1 MADVAQAACRPVHIQ
16 GLDALQLSLPNGD
29 CATVALHGAHVLSW
43 VAGGA
48 ERLYLS
54 PLATLDG
61 SAAIRGGVP
70 VCFPQFNQRGGLVK
84 HGFARLLAWTADEP
98 YLESDRAR
106 LTLRLRASEPTRSHW
121 PHEFEATLT
130 VELSAGCLALT
141 LGVHN
146 TGKQA
151 FAFTGALHSYFRVL
165 DIHAAHLDGLAEPLH
180 IHGEHDR
187 VYAAASRP
195 LRLCGGPS
203 PLRIEQGPEWAHTV
217 VWNPGPT
224 LSAAMADLP
233 DDGFRHMLCV
243 EAAQVFDPITLS
255 PGASWQASQT
265 CTVT

>member
-1 MADVAQAACRPVHIQ
+1 MADAAQAACRPVRMQ
-16 GLDALQLSLPNGD
+16 GLDALTLSLPNGD
-29 CATVALHGAHVLSW
+29 SATVALHGAHVLSW

-54 PLATLDG
+54 PLACLDG

-84 HGFARLLAWTADEP
+84 HGFARLMPWIANDP
-98 YLESDRAR
+98 SVESDHVR
-106 LTLRLRASEPTRSHW
+106 LTLRLAASPLTRSQW

-130 VELSAGCLALT
+130 IDLSPGRLAIT
-141 LGVHN
+141 LGVRN
-146 TGKQA
+146 LGQQA

-165 DIHAAHLDGLAEPLH
+165 DIDTAQLNGLAEAVR
-180 IHGEHDR
+180 IRGEHDR

-195 LRLCGGPS
+195 LLLSGGRS
-203 PLRIEQGPEWAHTV
+203 PLRIEQSPEWAHTV
-217 VWNPGPT
+217 VWNPGAA
-224 LSAAMADLP
+224 LSLAMSDLP
-233 DDGFRHMLCV
+233 DHGHRHMLCV

-265 CTVT
+265 CTLT

>member
-1 MADVAQAACRPVHIQ
+1 MADVSQAACRPVRVQ
-16 GLDALQLSLPNGD
+16 GLDALQLTLPNGD

-54 PLATLDG
+54 PLARLDG
-61 SAAIRGGVP
+61 ATAIRGGVP

-84 HGFARLLAWTADEP
+84 HGFARLMPWTADEP
-98 YLESDRAR
+98 SVEHDRVR
-106 LTLRLRASEPTRSHW
+106 LTLRLGVSPHTRSQW

-130 VELSAGCLALT
+130 VELFAGGLALT
-141 LGVHN
+141 LGVRN
-146 TGKQA
+146 LGQQA

-165 DIHAAHLDGLAEPLH
+165 DIETAELSGLAEPVR
-180 IHGEHDR
+180 IRGEHDR

-195 LRLCGGPS
+195 LLLSGGPS
-203 PLRIEQGPEWAHTV
+203 PLRIEQSPEWAHTV

-233 DDGFRHMLCV
+233 DDGHRHMLCV
-243 EAAQVFDPITLS
+243 EAAQVFDPITLM
-255 PGASWQASQT
+255 PCANWQASQT
-265 CTVT
+265 CTLT

>member
-84 HGFARLLAWTADEP
+84 HGFARLMPWVADEP
-98 YLESDRAR
+98 SAGVDSVC
-106 LTLRLRASEPTRSHW
+106 LTLRLGASQHTRSQW
-121 PHEFEATLT
+121 PHEFDATLT
-130 VELSAGCLALT
+130 IELSAGGLALT
-141 LGVHN
+141 LGVRN
-146 TGKQA
+146 LGQRA
-151 FAFTGALHSYFRVL
+151 FSFTGALHSYFQVL
-165 DIHAAHLDGLAEPLH
+165 DIEAVRLNGLAEPLR
-180 IHGEHDR
+180 IQGEHDR
-187 VYAAASRP
+187 VYAAASCP
-195 LRLCGGPS
+195 LLLSGGPS
-203 PLRIEQGPEWAHTV
+203 PLRIEQSPAWAHTV

-233 DDGFRHMLCV
+233 DDGHRHMLCV

-255 PGASWQASQT
+255 PGAAWQASQT
-265 CTVT
+265 CTLT